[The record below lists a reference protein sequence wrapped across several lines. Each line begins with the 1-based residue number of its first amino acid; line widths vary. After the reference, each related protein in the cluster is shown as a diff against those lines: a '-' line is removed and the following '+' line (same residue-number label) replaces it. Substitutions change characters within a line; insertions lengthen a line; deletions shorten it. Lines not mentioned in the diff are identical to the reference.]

1 MFLIKVEGSEGEMDN
16 VCYLI
21 LRTLIISLV
30 NIVDL
35 VLAIIAFD
43 SNCITYF
50 VLKYVSFFFSFLMWL
65 TLCCAYSYTNEDFEG
80 IMFLIPCIILVVI
93 YLALEI
99 PVLVFFIMYY
109 KDLVLIAL
117 IGYFVHLITIP
128 AAIILVIKGCYS

>member
-128 AAIILVIKGCYS
+128 AAIILVIKECYS

>member
-1 MFLIKVEGSEGEMDN
+1 MFLIKVEDSEGEMDN
-16 VCYLI
+16 VCYFI

-35 VLAIIAFD
+35 VLSIIAFD

-65 TLCCAYSYTNEDFEG
+65 TLCSSYSYTTQDIEG
-80 IMFLIPCIILVVI
+80 IMYLILGIILVII

-128 AAIILVIKGCYS
+128 AAIILMIKECYS

>member
-1 MFLIKVEGSEGEMDN
+1 MFLIKVEDSEDEMDN
-16 VCYLI
+16 VCYFI

-128 AAIILVIKGCYS
+128 AAIILVIKECYS

>member
-1 MFLIKVEGSEGEMDN
+1 MFLIKVEDSEGEMDN
-16 VCYLI
+16 VCYFI

-65 TLCCAYSYTNEDFEG
+65 TLCCSYSYTTQDIEG
-80 IMFLIPCIILVVI
+80 IMYLILGIILVII

-128 AAIILVIKGCYS
+128 AAIIFMIKEIYS

>member
-1 MFLIKVEGSEGEMDN
+1 MFLIKVEDSEDEMDN
-16 VCYLI
+16 VCYFI

-35 VLAIIAFD
+35 VLSIIAFD

-128 AAIILVIKGCYS
+128 AAIILVIKECYS

>member
-128 AAIILVIKGCYS
+128 AAIILMIKECYS

>member
-1 MFLIKVEGSEGEMDN
+1 MFLIKVEGSEGEIDN

-65 TLCCAYSYTNEDFEG
+65 TLCCSYSYTNEDFEG
-80 IMFLIPCIILVVI
+80 IMFIIPGIILVII

-128 AAIILVIKGCYS
+128 AAIILMIKECYS

>member
-1 MFLIKVEGSEGEMDN
+1 MFLIKVEDSEDEMDN

-128 AAIILVIKGCYS
+128 AAIIFMIKEIYS